1 MKQTIEKLSG
11 ISVTG
16 MSAAEIVNKVVL
28 PRIVQ
33 PTGQYIRGWRIGDS
47 FMNLMADFA
56 PDFCQADSFTGNIL
70 LEIAMQRLS
79 CGAVLHDPTPVN
91 DALPAGYKQ
100 YSAAYDQPG
109 LMNEA
114 CWNFIRKQAAYC
126 LSNPQTRD
134 HMAKILF
141 GLHDYLDA
149 EGKELHGY
157 MLGSIGSHISGK
169 EVFAF
174 ATETIT
180 NNMTFQEQYEHFAI
194 PGRFKSNKEFF
205 RSNWSKINADDLAK
219 RLEITGFFKK
229 SKVKKAV
236 FTD

>member
-1 MKQTIEKLSG
+1 
-11 ISVTG
+11 
-16 MSAAEIVNKVVL
+16 MSASEIVNKVVL
-28 PRIVQ
+28 PRIVR
-33 PTGQYIRGWRIGDS
+33 PTGQDIRGWRIGDD
-47 FMNLMADFA
+47 FMNLMANFA
-56 PDFCQADSFTGNIL
+56 PSFCQADSFTGNIL

-79 CGAVLHDPTPVN
+79 CGAVLHDPTPVR
-91 DALPAGYKQ
+91 DALPEDYRQ
-100 YSAAYDQPG
+100 YSAACDQPG
-109 LMNEA
+109 LMSEA

-141 GLHDYLDA
+141 GLHDYLDP
-149 EGKELHGY
+149 EGQELYGY

-194 PGRFKSNKEFF
+194 PGRFNSNKAFF
-205 RSNWSKINADDLAK
+205 RSNWDKLDLDDLAG

-229 SKVKKAV
+229 RKVRKAV
-236 FTD
+236 FG